1 MKKLLKK
8 IGISKEISSKGKEK
22 RVILLPQE
30 VKKLVDSGHKVI
42 AEKGLGLGIGI
53 PDTEYREA
61 GASITSDRRKVYH
74 QDVVVKLK
82 PPLSREFAL
91 LNHNLIF
98 SMLHAE
104 QNPTYVT
111 MLKKTKS
118 KAIAMELIRNS
129 AGERLVQCTHMTGEQ
144 GMLMAYHLACK
155 TPQDCKVLV
164 LGYGAVSS
172 GALEVAYSLG
182 SKIKILRKSEFNHI
196 RHFLRGTDIL
206 VNGIA
211 WPKEERERKQ
221 YLLTRN
227 DLKLLSQGAIMLDLS
242 VDYPNPIET
251 AHPSFIN
258 KPVYAVDGIRHI
270 SIFGYPGLV
279 PYSSSKRY
287 SKQVLALLLQ
297 IASTDDLENLP
308 NSLKKAVVDPDK
320 FFYNYEQ

>member
-8 IGISKEISSKGKEK
+8 IGISKEISAKGKEK
-22 RVILLPQE
+22 RAILLPQE
-30 VKKLVDSGHKVI
+30 VKKLVDSGHKVF

-53 PDTEYREA
+53 SDAEYREA
-61 GASITSDRRKVYH
+61 GASITSDRRKIYH

-82 PPLSREFAL
+82 PPLNREFAL

-118 KAIAMELIRNS
+118 MAIAMELVRNS
-129 AGERLVQCTHMTGEQ
+129 AGERLIQCTDMTGEQ
-144 GMLMAYHLACK
+144 GMLMAYHLAYK

-164 LGYGAVSS
+164 LGYGAVAS

-182 SKIKILRKSEFNHI
+182 SKIKILRKGEFNHI
-196 RHFLRGTDIL
+196 RHFLRGVDIL

-221 YLLTRN
+221 HLVTRN

-258 KPVYAVDGIRHI
+258 KPVYTVDGVRHV

-287 SKQVLALLLQ
+287 SKQVLPLLTQ
-297 IASTDDLENLP
+297 IAGADDLEKLP
-308 NSLKKAVVDPDK
+308 NSLKKAVIDPDK